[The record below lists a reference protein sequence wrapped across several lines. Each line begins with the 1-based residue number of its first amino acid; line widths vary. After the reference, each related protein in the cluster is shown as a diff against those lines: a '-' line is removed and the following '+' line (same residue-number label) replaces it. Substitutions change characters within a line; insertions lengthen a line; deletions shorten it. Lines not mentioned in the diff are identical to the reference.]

1 MVAARGLIL
10 AGMVA
15 LSSPA
20 AAAPDGPLLV
30 ALAEDGT
37 LISFSADRPADAR
50 TAKVTGA
57 SGELIGLDRRP
68 AYTNNVAWAERTEMF
83 DLDSGHDL
91 LLKQDPPNDGTL
103 LTVGSVGVHVPPHA
117 GFEIVTDGSGRNR
130 GFAAFASTLYEI
142 DLATGAA

>member
-68 AYTNNVAWAERTEMF
+68 AN
-83 DLDSGHDL
+83 GL
-91 LLKQDPPNDGTL
+91 LYGLTTAGDVDRIDPATGGTTL
-103 LTVGSVGVHVPPHA
+103 V
-117 GFEIVTDGSGRNR
+117 
-130 GFAAFASTLYEI
+130 STLTTPFNGGSRSGV
-142 DLATGAA
+142 DFNP